1 MDATE
6 RAVHEVHRATVK
18 RDIERCL
25 ERIVRA
31 MEDEVPT
38 EIKELCPE
46 LDSAL
51 REYVKLLECRP

>member
-6 RAVHEVHRATVK
+6 RAVHEVHKATVK

-31 MEDEVPT
+31 MEDEASP
-38 EIKELCPE
+38 EIKELRPE

-51 REYVKLLECRP
+51 REYVKLLESKP